1 MRHAV
6 HHTGL
11 IKGVVEA
18 RAYQLEAV
26 DEALAGSMLLVLP
39 TAAGKTAVAWM
50 VIAETMRQKQGFVL
64 FIAPTNP
71 LVDQHI
77 KSLES
82 VIKGV
87 KDFNLISMTGST
99 PPEKRIK
106 LWESARIIVATPQVV
121 RNDVLSGNLSLEK
134 CSLLILDEAHHS
146 TGKHAMAQAAELYN
160 LECLKPLILGM
171 TASPGSRTELVG
183 EICQRLQIQRIHIRA
198 SKEPMLEKYLAG
210 LEIQEIIVN
219 VPDKIRELVNPLELW
234 INGIVDRERRNGR
247 YVRPGNPSFGG
258 LNEAMSRAQ
267 HAISI
272 GDKSAYSSVSQIAT
286 AMTLNHLINNLLTQ
300 GITAAR
306 EFLENSADVRNN
318 LSKSS
323 QNFHKDLRIV
333 ELKNNLDG
341 MEEIHT
347 KVGTVRRLIRQRLRR
362 DPESKIIVFAS
373 FRNTVESLDMALN
386 NLKDVKS
393 IQVIGQSDRA
403 GKKGL
408 KPKQQIEVLNK
419 FRKGEYNVLVA
430 TSVAEEGLDIPS
442 ADLVI
447 FYEPVGSEIRTIQR
461 RGRTGRHR
469 EGEVMVL
476 VAEGTRDEN
485 AKISAEKKEQNMQ
498 RAVQRIRRKLPRK
511 VHEDLSNLSN
521 FSVQNEIET
530 ITASNF
536 IKNIRNENRPIIAE
550 IDNNEPI
557 SNNNNHD
564 NNKTKPLDPSNFRPR
579 GQTGLDEFRYKRDS

>member
-6 HHTGL
+6 QHTGL
-11 IKGVVEA
+11 IGGVVEA

-50 VIAETMRQKQGFVL
+50 VIAEILRKTQGFVL

-77 KSLES
+77 KNLKL
-82 VIKGV
+82 VIKNIEEM
-87 KDFNLISMTGST
+87 NLISMTGST
-99 PPEKRIK
+99 TPEKRKK
-106 LWESARIIVATPQVV
+106 LWMSARIIVATPQVV
-121 RNDVLSGNLSLEK
+121 RNDVLKGTLSLEK
-134 CSLLILDEAHHS
+134 CSLLVVDEAHHS
-146 TGKHAMAQAAELYN
+146 TGKHAMAQTAELYN
-160 LECLKPLILGM
+160 SECTKPLILGM
-171 TASPGSRTELVG
+171 TASPGSKTELVG
-183 EICQRLQIQRIHIRA
+183 EICERLKIQRIHMKT
-198 SKEPMLEKYLAG
+198 SKEPMLAKYLAG
-210 LEIQEIIVN
+210 LEIQEIVVN
-219 VPDKIRELVNPLELW
+219 VPEKIRELVNPLELW
-234 INGIVDRERRNGR
+234 INGIVDRERRTGR

-258 LNEAMSRAQ
+258 LSEAMSRAQ
-267 HAISI
+267 HAISL
-272 GDKSAYSSVSQIAT
+272 GDKTAYSSVSQIAT

-300 GITAAR
+300 GIAAAR
-306 EFLENSADVRNN
+306 EFLENSSEITNN
-318 LSKSS
+318 TSKSV
-323 QNFHKDLRIV
+323 QNFHKDLRII
-333 ELKNNLDG
+333 ELKQNLND
-341 MEEIHT
+341 MDEIHT

-362 DPESKIIVFAS
+362 DPQSKVIVFAS
-373 FRNTVESLDMALN
+373 FRNTVESLDHALN
-386 NLKDVKS
+386 DLKGVKS
-393 IQVIGQSDRA
+393 VQVIGQSDRS

-419 FRKGEYNVLVA
+419 FREGEYNVLVA

-485 AKISAEKKEQNMQ
+485 AKISAEKKEKNMQ

-511 VHEDLSNLSN
+511 VHEDLSNLNN
-521 FSVQNEIET
+521 FSVRNDVEE
-530 ITASNF
+530 ITASDF
-536 IKNIRNENRPIIAE
+536 IKNIRNENRPEMTE
-550 IDNNEPI
+550 IDNNELPPI
-557 SNNNNHD
+557 
-564 NNKTKPLDPSNFRPR
+564 NNKTKPLDPSNYRPK
-579 GQTGLDEFRYKRDS
+579 GQTGLDEFRKS

>member
-1 MRHAV
+1 
-6 HHTGL
+6 
-11 IKGVVEA
+11 
-18 RAYQLEAV
+18 
-26 DEALAGSMLLVLP
+26 
-39 TAAGKTAVAWM
+39 
-50 VIAETMRQKQGFVL
+50 
-64 FIAPTNP
+64 
-71 LVDQHI
+71 
-77 KSLES
+77 
-82 VIKGV
+82 
-87 KDFNLISMTGST
+87 
-99 PPEKRIK
+99 
-106 LWESARIIVATPQVV
+106 
-121 RNDVLSGNLSLEK
+121 
-134 CSLLILDEAHHS
+134 
-146 TGKHAMAQAAELYN
+146 
-160 LECLKPLILGM
+160 
-171 TASPGSRTELVG
+171 
-183 EICQRLQIQRIHIRA
+183 
-198 SKEPMLEKYLAG
+198 
-210 LEIQEIIVN
+210 
-219 VPDKIRELVNPLELW
+219 
-234 INGIVDRERRNGR
+234 
-247 YVRPGNPSFGG
+247 
-258 LNEAMSRAQ
+258 
-267 HAISI
+267 
-272 GDKSAYSSVSQIAT
+272 
-286 AMTLNHLINNLLTQ
+286 
-300 GITAAR
+300 
-306 EFLENSADVRNN
+306 
-318 LSKSS
+318 
-323 QNFHKDLRIV
+323 
-333 ELKNNLDG
+333 

-408 KPKQQIEVLNK
+408 KPKQHIVVLNK

-579 GQTGLDEFRYKRDS
+579 GQTGVDEFRYKRDS